1 MKRLSPPRV
10 TPNDTMGQ
18 GIDNALAVALLFGI
32 GFGLDRWLG
41 TTPWLMIVLSL
52 VGAVGVFAKMKYRY
66 DAQMAE
72 HEAERQERLEAGRSR
87 ERAASDCAGSMRSGR
102 GTP

>member
-10 TPNDTMGQ
+10 TPNDTLGQ

-41 TTPWLMIVLSL
+41 TTPWLMIGLSL
-52 VGAVGVFAKMKYRY
+52 LGAIGVFAKMKYRY
-66 DAQMAE
+66 DADMAE
-72 HEAERQERLEAGRSR
+72 HEAARQQRLEEARVQKQ
-87 ERAASDCAGSMRSGR
+87 AQ
-102 GTP
+102 P

>member
-10 TPNDTMGQ
+10 TPNDSLGQ

-52 VGAVGVFAKMKYRY
+52 LGAIGVFAKMKYRY
-66 DAQMAE
+66 DADMAE
-72 HEAERQERLEAGRSR
+72 HEAKRQERLDEARVQQGQR
-87 ERAASDCAGSMRSGR
+87 
-102 GTP
+102 

>member
-10 TPNDTMGQ
+10 TPNDSLGQ

-52 VGAVGVFAKMKYRY
+52 LGAIGVFAKMKYRY
-66 DAQMAE
+66 DAEMAE
-72 HEAERQERLEAGRSR
+72 HEAERQERLDEARVQQGQR
-87 ERAASDCAGSMRSGR
+87 
-102 GTP
+102 

>member
-10 TPNDTMGQ
+10 TPNDNLSQ
-18 GIDNALAVALLFGI
+18 GIDNALAVAFLFGI

-52 VGAVGVFAKMKYRY
+52 LGGVGVFAKMKYRY
-66 DAQMAE
+66 DEQMAE
-72 HEAERQERLEAGRSR
+72 HEAARR
-87 ERAASDCAGSMRSGR
+87 ERASEGR
-102 GTP
+102 LQQEQPQP

>member
-10 TPNDTMGQ
+10 TPNDSLGQ

-41 TTPWLMIVLSL
+41 TTPWLMIVFSL
-52 VGAVGVFAKMKYRY
+52 LGAIGVFAKMKYRY
-66 DAQMAE
+66 DAEMAE
-72 HEAERQERLEAGRSR
+72 HEAARLQRLDEARGQQEQVAK
-87 ERAASDCAGSMRSGR
+87 
-102 GTP
+102 

>member
-10 TPNDTMGQ
+10 TPNDTLGQ

-32 GFGLDRWLG
+32 GFALDRWLG

-52 VGAVGVFAKMKYRY
+52 LGAVGVFAKMKYRY
-66 DAQMAE
+66 DAEMAE
-72 HEAERQERLEAGRSR
+72 HEAARLQRLEESR
-87 ERAASDCAGSMRSGR
+87 AQQKQPA
-102 GTP
+102 P